1 MQALA
6 RSPFPHVVTF
16 PLGEW
21 IDAHEAC
28 RHNLGESGMHGV
40 VGPVRPS
47 AREVR
52 TADAAELRALLAESV
67 NVDPGRLFLTHGAS
81 EANGW
86 VALFLGRTIRGGG
99 ARRCRVRWPE
109 YPPLVEVARWSG
121 FRPVPPGGPAAL
133 AVLSNP
139 RNPEGTWLGRDA
151 MHTAVDG
158 ARHVLVDE
166 TFREFADVPSFSGDG
181 RRGVWRTGTF
191 SKFFGADAIRVGFA
205 VAPEE
210 SQRAFR
216 RFHDHFV
223 DKVSPYS
230 IASAIATWR
239 ERERIRRRVAAVF
252 ERNAAVI
259 RAAFPGSAP
268 RAAPVYFDRPV
279 RPDGRALARR
289 CLRASVLVCP
299 GDFFGDSQGVRIG
312 LTRPTFARDFRA
324 YLAVRDRAGSRGR
337 R

>member
-1 MQALA
+1 M
-6 RSPFPHVVTF
+6 TF

-28 RHNLGESGMHGV
+28 RYNLGESGMHGV

-52 TADAAELRALLAESV
+52 SADAGELRALLAESV
-67 NVDPGRLFLTHGAS
+67 GVDPARVFLTHGAS

-86 VALFLGRTIRGGG
+86 ITVFLGRTTRGGA
-99 ARRCRVRWPE
+99 ARRCRVRRPE

-121 FRPVPPGGPAAL
+121 FRPVTTPGPAAL

-139 RNPEGTWLGRDA
+139 RNPEGSWWGREA
-151 MHTAVDG
+151 MHDATDG

-166 TFREFADVPSFSGDG
+166 TFREFAGVPSFSGDG

-205 VAPEE
+205 IAPEE
-210 SQRAFR
+210 SQAEFR

-223 DKVSPYS
+223 DKVAPYS
-230 IASAIATWR
+230 IASATATWR
-239 ERERIRRRVAAVF
+239 GRERIRRRVDQVF
-252 ERNAAVI
+252 GRNAAVV
-259 RAAFPGSAP
+259 RAAFPGAP
-268 RAAPVYFDRPV
+268 PLAAPVFFDRPV
-279 RPDGRALARR
+279 RPNGRALARR

-299 GDFFGDSQGVRIG
+299 GEFFGDPSGVRIG
-312 LTRPTFARDFRA
+312 LTRPTFGRDFRV
-324 YLAVRDRAGSRGR
+324 YRAVRDRVPSRR
-337 R
+337 RR